1 MTDPVLLVMCSCPDA
16 TTAHA
21 LADSLI
27 DARLAACVN
36 ISAPSRSVYRWQGQT
51 ETAEEILLNI
61 KTLAGRYPELEQH
74 IRQRH
79 PYQVPEI
86 IALPVTEGLPD
97 YLKWVEE
104 QCKQ

>member
-1 MTDPVLLVMCSCPDA
+1 MSEPVLLVLCSCPD
-16 TTAHA
+16 TETAHE

-36 ISAPSRSVYRWQGQT
+36 ISAPSRSLYRWQGET

-61 KTLAGRYPELEQH
+61 KTLAKHYPRVEQH
-74 IRQRH
+74 LRQRH
-79 PYQVPEI
+79 PYQTPEI

-97 YLKWVEE
+97 YLKWVEA
-104 QCKQ
+104 QCDR

>member
-1 MTDPVLLVMCSCPDA
+1 MPEPVLLVLCSCPD
-16 TTAHA
+16 TDTARE
-21 LADSLI
+21 LANSLI

-36 ISAPSRSVYRWQGQT
+36 ISAPSQSVYRWQGET
-51 ETAEEILLNI
+51 ESAEEILLNI
-61 KTLAGRYPELEQH
+61 KTLAKHYQRLEQH

-86 IALPVTEGLPD
+86 IALPVTQGLPD

-104 QCKQ
+104 QCNC